1 MMADNLHQVLESY
14 EQERIQ
20 LEESFLNQALVAAT
34 LNDNHECI
42 AKLVKMGARNIDECI
57 QLAKK
62 RESDLVKAKA
72 MLSLVKAALTGEK
85 ALLPDRLPSL
95 KHSSLDLEL
104 NSSMVS
110 ASSVLIDDHDLEIA
124 KVVQSGEVS
133 TLIPLELAQQSGQHS
148 MRREI
153 LMLTRIDRSKGHVDW
168 SKLSLV
174 SLDVQLLGCMQE
186 WVKELKLPSNML
198 RSVPAELKMLK
209 EVRMKNCNISTKG
222 GWGYSSLA
230 DKWVFLN
237 GPSFTTPLNSLLPTH
252 R

>member
-1 MMADNLHQVLESY
+1 MADNLHQVLESY
-14 EQERIQ
+14 EQEHIQ

-42 AKLVKMGARNIDECI
+42 AKLIKMGARNIDECI

-85 ALLPDRLPSL
+85 ALLPDRSPS

-104 NSSMVS
+104 NSSTVS
-110 ASSVLIDDHDLEIA
+110 TDHDLEVA

-153 LMLTRIDRSKGHVDW
+153 LMLTRIDKSKGHVDW

-209 EVRMKNCNISTKG
+209 DVRMKNCNIISTNG

-237 GPSFTTPLNSLLPTH
+237 GPSFTTPLNSPLPLPTH

>member
-1 MMADNLHQVLESY
+1 MQGGAVRGTSSTIMMADNLHQVLESY

-57 QLAKK
+57 QLANK

-85 ALLPDRLPSL
+85 ALLPDCSPY
-95 KHSSLDLEL
+95 KHSSLDSEL
-104 NSSMVS
+104 NSSTIS
-110 ASSVLIDDHDLEIA
+110 TSSVLTDDSEVA

-133 TLIPLELAQQSGQHS
+133 TVIPLELAQQSGQHS

-153 LMLTRIDRSKGHVDW
+153 LMLTRVDKSKGHVDW
-168 SKLSLV
+168 SKLSLM

-186 WVKELKLPSNML
+186 WVKEFKLPSNML
-198 RSVPAELKMLK
+198 RRVSAEFKMLK
-209 EVRMKNCNISTKG
+209 EVRDERMNDRALVLCMR
-222 GWGYSSLA
+222 
-230 DKWVFLN
+230 F
-237 GPSFTTPLNSLLPTH
+237 
-252 R
+252 